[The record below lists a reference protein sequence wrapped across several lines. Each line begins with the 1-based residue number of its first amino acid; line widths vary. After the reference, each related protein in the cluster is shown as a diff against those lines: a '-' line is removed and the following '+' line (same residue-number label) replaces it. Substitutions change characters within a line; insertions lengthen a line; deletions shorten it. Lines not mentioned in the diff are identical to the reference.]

1 MTAIICKKCL
11 NIPYI
16 EFLPGLKLKF
26 TCCKSMIITHFEL
39 EERINLFYSLKCRKS
54 SCRKKNENINYYYGD
69 LICEDCLNEKNKIL
83 LDKKIKM
90 KILLLLVKYI
100 TKNINIILKIIS
112 FFFAMIVIIQKKL

>member
-26 TCCKSMIITHFEL
+26 TCCKSMIITHYEL

>member
-1 MTAIICKKCL
+1 
-11 NIPYI
+11 
-16 EFLPGLKLKF
+16 
-26 TCCKSMIITHFEL
+26 MIITQYEL